1 MANLCAQVDLSTP
14 GVPVRLPSGFLEA
27 SYALCLCANSRD
39 PQCTSL
45 CKVMLYSTCES
56 SVCSSNFLRMNLVPP
71 RLLPPPINSSSS
83 LNFQSLAMMTP
94 DDGIT
99 STAATS
105 GEINPQ
111 KRRREEDT
119 QEACSNASIGE
130 DTDEEAKS
138 LYLYF
143 YLVCRNV

>member
-1 MANLCAQVDLSTP
+1 
-14 GVPVRLPSGFLEA
+14 
-27 SYALCLCANSRD
+27 
-39 PQCTSL
+39 
-45 CKVMLYSTCES
+45 
-56 SVCSSNFLRMNLVPP
+56 
-71 RLLPPPINSSSS
+71 
-83 LNFQSLAMMTP
+83 MTP

-111 KRRREEDT
+111 KQRCEEDT

-130 DTDEEAKS
+130 DTDEEGNS